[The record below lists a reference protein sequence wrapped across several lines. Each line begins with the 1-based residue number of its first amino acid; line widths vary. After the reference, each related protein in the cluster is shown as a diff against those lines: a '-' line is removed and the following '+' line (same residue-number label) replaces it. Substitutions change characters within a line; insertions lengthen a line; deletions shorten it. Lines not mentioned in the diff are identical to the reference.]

1 MFRFL
6 HGWSRSSTSWGLL
19 FISTLLFESI
29 ALYFQHILKLPPCT
43 LCIYQRC
50 AIFGI
55 MFAALISLVVPKS
68 LFIRLLSLIIWIYSS
83 LKGLEFARYQTNM
96 QLNPSPFS
104 TCDLFVQFPDF
115 LPLNKWLPF
124 IFEAYGDC
132 STKLWS
138 FMSLEMPQWTMIIF
152 IIYLIIAG
160 LVLLSQFFKV
170 VR

>member
-6 HGWSRSSTSWGLL
+6 NDWSRSSSSWLLL
-19 FISTLLFESI
+19 FISTLLFEGI
-29 ALYFQHILKLPPCT
+29 ALYFQYSLKLAPCT

-55 MFAALISLVVPKS
+55 MFAALISLFAPKS
-68 LFIRLLSLIIWIYSS
+68 LFLRLISLIIWIYSS
-83 LKGLEFARYQTNM
+83 WRGLEFAQYQTNL

-104 TCDLFVQFPDF
+104 TCELYVQFPDF
-115 LPLNKWLPF
+115 LPLNKWLPSV
-124 IFEAYGDC
+124 FEAQGDC

-152 IIYLIIAG
+152 IIYLSIAG
-160 LVLLSQFFKV
+160 LVLLSQFFKK
-170 VR
+170 